1 MGGLGQDSSIF
12 FPRFLTNANIS
23 LLAFI
28 PQDWKYNFM
37 ITSLLEPCL
46 IIPNYEARH
55 LVRSVNP
62 TVQPEQ
68 QLACCSVCVQSPWY
82 HRWACFP
89 ILAGYNA
96 GTYAVVLIIQHAI
109 VQEGVYSVSPASAF
123 FSNLLRSLPKH
134 GAWSISGPACGS
146 WGQLALIVGKKTKQK
161 LSTKDGFKFQMK
173 GVFVLKLAQPST
185 VTYTNTNKVK
195 NWRKMWIWSF
205 NRCSSDI

>member
-109 VQEGVYSVSPASAF
+109 VQEGVYSISPASAF

-146 WGQLALIVGKKTKQK
+146 WGQLALIEGEKTKPKKKAFFKRWLQVSSERSVCAHISLTLYSDLHK
-161 LSTKDGFKFQMK
+161 HKQSEELKKD
-173 GVFVLKLAQPST
+173 V
-185 VTYTNTNKVK
+185 
-195 NWRKMWIWSF
+195 
-205 NRCSSDI
+205 DIII

>member
-62 TVQPEQ
+62 TMQPEQ

-146 WGQLALIVGKKTKQK
+146 WGQLALIEGEKTKQK
-161 LSTKDGFKFQMK
+161 KRLSSKDGFKFQVK
-173 GVFVLKLAQPST
+173 GVFVLILA
-185 VTYTNTNKVK
+185 
-195 NWRKMWIWSF
+195 
-205 NRCSSDI
+205 